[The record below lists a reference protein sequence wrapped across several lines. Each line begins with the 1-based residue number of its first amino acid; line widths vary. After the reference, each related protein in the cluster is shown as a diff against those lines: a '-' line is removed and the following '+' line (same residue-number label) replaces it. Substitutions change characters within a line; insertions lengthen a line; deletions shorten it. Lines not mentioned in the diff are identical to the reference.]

1 MKEKYKQEELEAF
14 MEMGNVG
21 AGHSAIALTK
31 LFKRE
36 VDMSVPFVRVGEPK
50 DILDEI
56 GIELDDLVG
65 YEITE
70 VMEPI
75 RYKLSVLFKPHIILS
90 VLNLLSNTS
99 KDEIQ
104 SEEDLTDMQKS
115 MMQEIGST
123 IMLRYIAA
131 LNKMLKVEAL
141 PDIAPEFK
149 FDAAEAAIGAIDFS
163 DSSDDEFV
171 LIQLDL
177 FTDESKFECH
187 LFIQQHPESLD
198 EYRKAFFLT

>member
-1 MKEKYKQEELEAF
+1 MSDNYKQEELEAF

-36 VDMSVPFVRVGEPK
+36 VDMSVPFVRVGTPK
-50 DILDEI
+50 EILNDIDLELDEH
-56 GIELDDLVG
+56 VG
-65 YEITE
+65 FEITE

-75 RYKLSVLFKPHIILS
+75 RYKLSVLFKPEVIVS
-90 VLNLLSNTS
+90 VLKLLSTTSREEINTE
-99 KDEIQ
+99 D
-104 SEEDLTDMQKS
+104 DLTDMQKS
-115 MMQEIGST
+115 LMQEIGST

-131 LNKMLKVEAL
+131 LNKMLKVDAL
-141 PDIAPEFK
+141 PDIAPAFEFGTAK
-149 FDAAEAAIGAIDFS
+149 KAITSINFDES
-163 DSSDDEFV
+163 DEELL

-187 LFIQQHPESLD
+187 LFIQPHPDSID
-198 EYRKAFFLT
+198 EYRKAFFL